1 VRAALAGGPLEGAL
15 VRVAATTA
23 LVQSRKLALEYVRQA
38 VAALDGNVRREE
50 LEALTHAA
58 VDRTH

>member
-1 VRAALAGGPLEGAL
+1 VL
-15 VRVAATTA
+15 VRVAATSA
-23 LVQSRKLALEYVRQA
+23 LDQSRKMAREYARQA

-58 VDRTH
+58 VDRTR